1 MMDKKEYLEV
11 SVDVDPFIH
20 ESLSSFLI
28 ELGASGTWIDGTTVK
43 AFFNHPAEV
52 QNGLSAGSLK
62 EIEQKLD
69 PFFLQFQAEGLKIPS
84 VSVNLMSHLHQDWNG
99 EWKKFFKPVS
109 VTPALT
115 VAPPWQTV
123 SHKNKGEKIIMID
136 PGLGFGTGTHPTTFN
151 CLVFLERFMS
161 AHPDPSSLKVLDL
174 GSGSGILAI
183 GASLF
188 GAGYI
193 VAAEIDGDAVESM
206 RDNFILNQVQD
217 KIRIRLGSIFQ
228 ADRRSYH
235 LILANLTAED
245 LIRLGRELQGALLPG
260 GTLILS
266 GILAEKK
273 EEVEKT
279 FVELK
284 LQKQQEAI
292 EDNWVTQVW
301 EKGCN

>member
-1 MMDKKEYLEV
+1 MKEKEYIEVSLEV
-11 SVDVDPFIH
+11 APQLQ
-20 ESLSSFLI
+20 ESLSSFFI
-28 ELGASGTWIDGTTVK
+28 EIGAGGAWIDGAKVK
-43 AFFNHPAEV
+43 AFFNPADC
-52 QNGLSAGSLK
+52 AGE
-62 EIEQKLD
+62 EIEKRMV
-69 PFFLQFQAEGLKIPS
+69 PFFDRFREEGVEVPS
-84 VSVNLMSHLHQDWNG
+84 KSFHIQKNIQEDWNG

-123 SHKNKGEKIIMID
+123 SRKNKGERDIIID

-151 CLVFLERFMS
+151 CLVFLERFML
-161 AHPDPSSLKVLDL
+161 AHPDPPSLKVLDL

-206 RDNFILNQVQD
+206 RNNFILNQVQD

-245 LIRLGRELQGALLPG
+245 LIRSGRELQGALLPG

-266 GILAEKK
+266 GILVEKK

-279 FVELK
+279 FGLLK
-284 LQKQQEAI
+284 LEKADEKI
-292 EDNWVTQVW
+292 DGNWVTQVW

>member
-1 MMDKKEYLEV
+1 MDKKEYLEV

-43 AFFNHPAEV
+43 AFFNYPDEV
-52 QNGLSAGSLK
+52 QNGLSGDSLK

-69 PFFLQFQAEGLKIPS
+69 PFFFQFKAEGLKIPS
-84 VSVNLMSHLHQDWNG
+84 VSVNFMRHLHQDWNG

-109 VTPALT
+109 VTPTLT
-115 VAPPWQTV
+115 VTPPWQTV
-123 SHKNKGEKIIMID
+123 SRKNEGEKIILID

-151 CLVFLERFMS
+151 CLVYLERLMS

-206 RDNFILNQVQD
+206 RDNFILNKVQD

-228 ADRRSYH
+228 ADRKSYH
-235 LILANLTAED
+235 LVLANITAEA
-245 LIRLGRELQGALLPG
+245 LIRMSRDLYGVLLPE
-260 GTLILS
+260 GTAILS
-266 GILAEKK
+266 GILVEKK
-273 EEVEKT
+273 ESVDNAFSGFNLRKVAES
-279 FVELK
+279 
-284 LQKQQEAI
+284 I
-292 EDNWVTQVW
+292 EDKWVTQIW
-301 EKGCN
+301 KKA